1 MVGGRVEFS
10 FVVDRR
16 SHLGEIAPGDT
27 HKPEAIS
34 PRPTALKIAPGDT
47 HKPDRRSHLGDR
59 TWGHSQTGS
68 HLAQTNSVGFR
79 AFSA

>member
-34 PRPTALKIAPGDT
+34 PRPTALVFERFLPSLILWLSP
-47 HKPDRRSHLGDR
+47 
-59 TWGHSQTGS
+59 
-68 HLAQTNSVGFR
+68 N
-79 AFSA
+79 